1 MGVGEEGH
9 LYKGIVVFMVVWLN
23 QSLPFIV
30 QVISEVTI
38 NGQWLAKKISDNID
52 NLIEIELFV
61 RGIVTD
67 NHLVTDN
74 L

>member
-1 MGVGEEGH
+1 MGIGEEGH

-38 NGQWLAKKISDNID
+38 NGQWLAKKISDNIG

>member
-1 MGVGEEGH
+1 MGAGEEEH
-9 LYKGIVVFMVVWLN
+9 LCKGIVVFMVVRLN

-38 NGQWLAKKISDNID
+38 NGQWLAKKISDNIG

>member
-1 MGVGEEGH
+1 MGVGEEEH
-9 LYKGIVVFMVVWLN
+9 LCKGIVVFMAVRLN

-38 NGQWLAKKISDNID
+38 NGQWLAKKISDNIG

-67 NHLVTDN
+67 KHLVTDN

>member
-1 MGVGEEGH
+1 MGIGEEGH

-38 NGQWLAKKISDNID
+38 NGQWLAKKISDIID
-52 NLIEIELFV
+52 NLIEIELF
-61 RGIVTD
+61 
-67 NHLVTDN
+67 
-74 L
+74 

>member
-1 MGVGEEGH
+1 MGIGEEGH

-61 RGIVTD
+61 RGIITD

>member
-1 MGVGEEGH
+1 MGAGEEEH
-9 LYKGIVVFMVVWLN
+9 LCKGIVVFMVVRLN

>member
-1 MGVGEEGH
+1 MGIGEEGH